1 MGPLFSQCPGFSS
14 RVIQLISSMDARKSH
29 LLGLRAAGLRHGVS
43 GSRLQGSGL
52 GPSTCVLFPQDCRV
66 LLSVEP
72 TDQGCYPLNN
82 RLFCKPCHVKRSAAG
97 CC

>member
-1 MGPLFSQCPGFSS
+1 MGATFPTRREYIYLVNFISKCWGPPCP
-14 RVIQLISSMDARKSH
+14 
-29 LLGLRAAGLRHGVS
+29 
-43 GSRLQGSGL
+43 SGL
-52 GPSTCVLFPQDCRV
+52 QAAVLRPRVHPLVPCFPQDCRI